1 MNDKRYDF
9 FYKEI
14 EELKSKDLYRT
25 LVSVNMNCGRNIA
38 LDGKEYVNFASN
50 NYLDL
55 ANDKRI
61 IEAGCKTAYEYGAGS
76 GASRLISGSIEPV
89 FKLENEFARF
99 SGKESS
105 LLFNSGYNANVG
117 VISALSDKNTVIFSD
132 KLNHASIY
140 DGIFLSGAAM
150 ERFPHKNIEIL
161 KKLLLKHSDKKKKII
176 ITDTVFS
183 MEGSIAPLRKI
194 VDLAKNDNALIIA
207 DEAHSVGIFGKNYSG
222 IVSKLGLNKEVDIII
237 GTLGK
242 GFGVFGSYVACDDI
256 LKEYLINKSRPFIF
270 TTALPPFVIG
280 SLTESLKIVENEGR
294 GKTLLEKAF
303 YLKNKLKNEG
313 YDTGESESQIIPVIT
328 GANKTALELMTF
340 LKDRGFFVPAVRP
353 PTVPPNKARIRI
365 SLSYSHNYQDI
376 DNLFEAIRDFFEK
389 GNS

>member
-183 MEGSIAPLRKI
+183 MEGSIA
-194 VDLAKNDNALIIA
+194 
-207 DEAHSVGIFGKNYSG
+207 
-222 IVSKLGLNKEVDIII
+222 
-237 GTLGK
+237 
-242 GFGVFGSYVACDDI
+242 
-256 LKEYLINKSRPFIF
+256 
-270 TTALPPFVIG
+270 
-280 SLTESLKIVENEGR
+280 
-294 GKTLLEKAF
+294 
-303 YLKNKLKNEG
+303 
-313 YDTGESESQIIPVIT
+313 
-328 GANKTALELMTF
+328 
-340 LKDRGFFVPAVRP
+340 
-353 PTVPPNKARIRI
+353 
-365 SLSYSHNYQDI
+365 
-376 DNLFEAIRDFFEK
+376 
-389 GNS
+389 